1 MKINEYT
8 KKDGNTYY
16 KFQLMLGVDKKTGKK
31 VRVRRSG
38 FTSKK
43 EAQDTAIQLLND
55 FNQGNYL
62 NRDNQTYYDIYK
74 LWFDTRYI
82 HDVRESTA
90 NKTRQLFNNH
100 ILKSFGKKKIQNI
113 TPIECTEAVNEWSKT
128 NKDINKM
135 KNHAS
140 KVFDFAINNLI
151 INANPMDRVQLPK
164 IHAKKREVNFYT
176 RDELQLF
183 LECAKKEDNPIWFP
197 LFRLL
202 AFSGM
207 RKGEALGLQWKKIN
221 FKDKTITIDQTLTLG
236 LGNKIIVQD
245 TKTTS
250 GNRVISMD
258 DTTLEI
264 LAIWRKRQLQDYLRV
279 GINTNKPTQYVFT
292 NYKNEFVNP
301 SNVTNSINRI
311 LLNNG
316 LRKITTHQLRHTHA
330 SLLFEAGLPIKDV
343 QERLGHSSYE
353 ITMDVY
359 THIYNDRKD
368 GTAQKFSK
376 FVGF

>member
-1 MKINEYT
+1 MKIHEYT
-8 KKDGNTYY
+8 KSDGKTYY
-16 KFQLMLGVDKKTGKK
+16 KFQFMLGVDAKTGKK

-38 FTSKK
+38 FTSRK
-43 EAQDTAIQLLND
+43 EAFDTAVKLRNEY
-55 FNQGNYL
+55 NVGNYID
-62 NRDNQTYYDIYK
+62 RDNKTYYDMYK
-74 LWFDTRYI
+74 LWFETRYI
-82 HDVRESTA
+82 YDVRESTA
-90 NKTRQLFNNH
+90 NKTRQLFDNH
-100 ILKSFGKKKIQNI
+100 ILKSFGHKKIQNI
-113 TPIECTEAVNEWSKT
+113 TPIECTEAVNEWSKA

-151 INANPMDRVQLPK
+151 INTNPMDRVQLPK
-164 IHAKKREVNFYT
+164 ARGKKREVNFYT
-176 RDELQLF
+176 KDELQLF
-183 LECAKKEDNPIWFP
+183 LDCAKKESNPMWFP

-236 LGNKIIVQD
+236 FGNEIIVQD

-258 DTTLEI
+258 DTTLDI
-264 LAIWRKRQLQDYLRV
+264 LSLWRKRQLQDYLRV

-301 SNVTNSINRI
+301 SNVTAGINRI
-311 LLNNG
+311 LLNNN

-330 SLLFEAGLPIKDV
+330 SLLFEAGLPIKEV
-343 QERLGHSSYE
+343 QERLGHSSYD

-359 THIYNDRKD
+359 THIYSDRKD
-368 GTAQKFSK
+368 ETAQKFSK